1 MEGVK
6 LKERKENLS
15 QFTFSMLAIVVGIV
29 AGFGAVFFRTLIAFI
44 HNEMFFEKFSF
55 FYNSNAHI
63 PPSVW
68 GKYVIFVPVVGAL
81 GVAFLV
87 KNFAPEAKGHGVP
100 EVMDAIYYNKGKIR
114 PIVAAIKS
122 LASAL
127 SIGSG
132 GSIGREG
139 PIVQIGATFGSMI
152 GQWIRMPAWQRITL
166 IGAGAGAG
174 IAATF
179 NTPIG
184 GLLFSI
190 ELMVPE
196 LSVRTFIPIAIS
208 TSTATFIGRIF
219 FGNTPSFI
227 IPAFAI
233 PKDQL
238 TNPYILLTY
247 IGLGLIVG
255 GVSAI
260 FIKSIYGFED
270 FFDKMPG
277 NYYTRHAI
285 GMLAQGILIY
295 LLFIYAGH
303 YYVAGVGY
311 STIQDVLT
319 NVLLNPY
326 FLFLLAF
333 LKLLAT
339 SLTLG
344 SGASGGIF
352 SPSLFMGAT
361 LGAMYGSFLNMI
373 HPALAANPAA
383 FGVVGMAGMIGGTT
397 GAAITSIVMVFEMTR
412 NYNVIIPMII
422 TVAIAD
428 GVRRVLSSDSIY
440 TKKLT
445 RRGHLIPEVFH
456 MNILLVRRVKDIMEK
471 RVVGIQKDMT
481 IKEVLEEHGES
492 GVLSFVVKDGQTVV
506 GVVTMKYLLR
516 QLNKDVKIEQVM
528 TKDYVIAQESE
539 TLFHV
544 IGKMRKKKC
553 PTALVTLNGKCA
565 SISDVIGI
573 ITKEEIAEVAAEQVE
588 LFTQ

>member
-1 MEGVK
+1 MNGRSK
-6 LKERKENLS
+6 GLS
-15 QFTFSMLAIVVGIV
+15 QFKLSMLAILVGIV
-29 AGFGAVFFRTLIAFI
+29 AGFGAVFFRILIAFF
-44 HNEMFFEKFSF
+44 HNAMFFGKISF
-55 FYNSNAHI
+55 FYDANLHI
-63 PPSVW
+63 PASPW
-68 GKYVIFVPVVGAL
+68 GKYIMLVPVVGAL

-100 EVMDAIYYNKGKIR
+100 EVMDAIYYDKGKIR
-114 PIVAAIKS
+114 PVVAAIKS

-139 PIVQIGATFGSMI
+139 PIVQIGSTFGSML
-152 GQWIRMPAWQRITL
+152 GQFVQMPVWQRVTL

-184 GLLFSI
+184 GLLFAI

-219 FGNTPSFI
+219 FGNNPSFV
-227 IPAFAI
+227 IPSFAI

-238 TNPYILLTY
+238 ANPYLLITY

-255 GVSAI
+255 GASAL
-260 FIKSIYGFED
+260 FVKSIYGFED
-270 FFDKMPG
+270 FFDKMRG
-277 NYYTRHAI
+277 NYYTRHVI
-285 GMLAQGILIY
+285 GMFIQGVLMY
-295 LLFIYAGH
+295 FLFVNFGH

-311 STIQDVLT
+311 STIQDILMGT
-319 NVLLNPY
+319 LLNPY
-326 FLFLLAF
+326 FLLLITF

-373 HPALAANPAA
+373 FPSIHANPAA

-412 NYNVIIPMII
+412 NYNVILPMII

-428 GVRRVLSSDSIY
+428 GVRRIFSHDSIY
-440 TKKLT
+440 TRKLT
-445 RRGHLIPEVFH
+445 RRGHIIPEVFH
-456 MNILLVRRVKDIMEK
+456 MNILLVKRVKSVMEK
-471 RVVGIQKDMT
+471 RVVAVQKSMT
-481 IKEVLEEHGES
+481 IEDVLKTHANS
-492 GVLSFVVKDGQTVV
+492 AVLSFAVTDGNTVI

-516 QLNKDVKIEQVM
+516 QANKTLKIESVM
-528 TKDYVIAQESE
+528 SKEYVIAQENDM
-539 TLFHV
+539 LFNV
-544 IGKMRKKKC
+544 IGRMREKRC

-565 SISDVIGI
+565 SISDVIGV
-573 ITKEEIAEVAAEQVE
+573 ITKEEIAEAAAEQVE
-588 LFTQ
+588 LFTE

>member
-1 MEGVK
+1 
-6 LKERKENLS
+6 
-15 QFTFSMLAIVVGIV
+15 MLAIMVGIV
-29 AGFGAVFFRTLIAFI
+29 AGFGAVFFRVLIAFF
-44 HNEMFFEKFSF
+44 HNAMFFGKFSF
-55 FYNSNAHI
+55 LYNANLHI
-63 PPSVW
+63 PASPW
-68 GKYVIFVPVVGAL
+68 GKYIMLVPVLGAL

-100 EVMDAIYYNKGKIR
+100 EVMDAIYYDKGKIR
-114 PIVAAIKS
+114 PVVAIIKS

-139 PIVQIGATFGSMI
+139 PIVQIGATFGSML
-152 GQWIRMPAWQRITL
+152 GRLVRMPVWQKVTL

-184 GLLFSI
+184 GLLFAI

-196 LSVRTFIPIAIS
+196 LSVRTFVPIAIS

-219 FGNTPSFI
+219 FGNNPSFV
-227 IPAFAI
+227 IPSFAI

-238 TNPYILLTY
+238 SNPYLLITY
-247 IGLGLIVG
+247 LGLGLIIG
-255 GVSAI
+255 GASAL
-260 FIKSIYGFED
+260 FVKAIYGFED
-270 FFDKMPG
+270 FFDKMKG
-277 NYYTRHAI
+277 NYYTRHVI
-285 GMLAQGILIY
+285 GMFIQGILMY
-295 LLFIYAGH
+295 FLFVNFGH

-311 STIQDVLT
+311 STIQDVLMGT
-319 NVLLNPY
+319 LLNPY
-326 FLFLLAF
+326 FLLLIAF

-361 LGAMYGSFLNMI
+361 LGAMYGSFLNMFLPSI
-373 HPALAANPAA
+373 HANPAA

-397 GAAITSIVMVFEMTR
+397 GAAITAIVMVFEMTR
-412 NYNVIIPMII
+412 NYNVILPIII

-428 GVRRVLSSDSIY
+428 GVRRIFSQDSIY

-445 RRGHLIPEVFH
+445 RRGHMIPEVFH
-456 MNILLVRRVKDIMEK
+456 MNILLVKRVKSIMEK
-471 RVVGIQKDMT
+471 RVVAVKKSMKIED
-481 IKEVLEEHGES
+481 VLKARANS
-492 GVLSFVVKDGQTVV
+492 AVLSFVVTDGSSVI
-506 GVVTMKYLLR
+506 GVITMKYLLR
-516 QLNKDVKIEQVM
+516 QADKTLKIKNVM
-528 TKDYVIAQESE
+528 SKEYVIAREDDM
-539 TLFHV
+539 LFNV
-544 IGKMRKKKC
+544 IGRMREKKC

-565 SISDVIGI
+565 SISDVIGV
-573 ITKEEIAEVAAEQVE
+573 ITKEEIAEAAAEQVE

>member
-1 MEGVK
+1 MNDE
-6 LKERKENLS
+6 KETLG
-15 QFTFSMLAIVVGIV
+15 QFKFSMLAIAVGIV
-29 AGFGAVFFRTLIAFI
+29 AGFGAVFFRALIAFI
-44 HNEMFFEKFSF
+44 HNYMFFGKISVI
-55 FYNSNAHI
+55 YDANLHI
-63 PPSVW
+63 PPSIW
-68 GKYVIFVPVVGAL
+68 GKYVIFVPVLGAL

-114 PIVAAIKS
+114 PIVAVIKS

-127 SIGSG
+127 SIGTG
-132 GSIGREG
+132 GSVGREG
-139 PIVQIGATFGSMI
+139 PIVQIGSSFGSMI
-152 GQWIRMPAWQRITL
+152 GQWIRMPSWQRITL

-184 GLLFSI
+184 GVLFAI

-219 FGNTPSFI
+219 FGNHPSFI
-227 IPAFAI
+227 IPSFAI

-238 TNPYILLTY
+238 TNPYLLVTY
-247 IGLGLIVG
+247 IGLGVIVG
-255 GVSAI
+255 AMSAV

-270 FFDKMPG
+270 FFDEMHG
-277 NYYTRHAI
+277 NYYTKHAI
-285 GMLAQGILIY
+285 GMLADGILMY
-295 LLFIYAGH
+295 LLFVYAGH

-311 STIQDVLT
+311 STIQDILT
-319 NVLLNPY
+319 NVAFTPY
-326 FLFLLAF
+326 FLLLLAF

-361 LGAMYGSFLNMI
+361 LGAMYGYFLNVISPAI
-373 HPALAANPAA
+373 HANPAA

-422 TVAIAD
+422 TVAISD
-428 GVRRVLSSDSIY
+428 GVRRVLSKDSIY
-440 TKKLT
+440 TKKLS
-445 RRGHLIPEVFH
+445 RRGHFIPEVFH
-456 MNILLVRRVKDIMEK
+456 MNILLIRRAKDIMEK
-471 RVVGIQKDMT
+471 RVIGIQMDMT
-481 IKEVLEEHGES
+481 INEVLKEYGES
-492 GVLSFVVKDGQTVV
+492 GILSFVVSEGNTVV

-516 QLNKDVKIEQVM
+516 QLDKDVTVGEVM
-528 TKDYVIAQESE
+528 SAEYVVAKENDV
-539 TLFHV
+539 LFNI
-544 IGKMRKKKC
+544 IGKMRKRRC

-565 SISDVIGI
+565 SISDVVGI
-573 ITKEEIAEVAAEQVE
+573 ITKEEIAEAAADQVE
-588 LFTQ
+588 LFTD